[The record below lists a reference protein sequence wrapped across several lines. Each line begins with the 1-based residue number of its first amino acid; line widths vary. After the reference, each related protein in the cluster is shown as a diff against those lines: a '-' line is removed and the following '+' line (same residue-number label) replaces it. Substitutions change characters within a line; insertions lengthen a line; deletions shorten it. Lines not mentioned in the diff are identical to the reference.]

1 LPVGSRLALL
11 VAWDNPARE
20 RSAQKEAAGENG
32 FAMDVETGIKSRL
45 PNRHGT
51 DGRAPHR
58 SSGHVGPE
66 AAVGGPI
73 GLLRAG
79 EIDAIAGALDVNLT
93 GGRCAGRKTKWRPRA
108 TNHTSSARWK
118 YAQQIGSTV
127 SGVLTFTGGA
137 CEKLR
142 YADV

>member
-1 LPVGSRLALL
+1 
-11 VAWDNPARE
+11 
-20 RSAQKEAAGENG
+20 
-32 FAMDVETGIKSRL
+32 MDVETGIKSRL

-51 DGRAPHR
+51 EDHGRASRR
-58 SSGHVGPE
+58 SRWHVGPE

-73 GLLRAG
+73 GLIRADNTV
-79 EIDAIAGALDVNLT
+79 EIDAIAGTLDANLT
-93 GGRCAGRKTKWRPRA
+93 SGRYAGRKTKWRPRA
-108 TNHTSSARWK
+108 TNHTSSACWK